1 MTKYLGSM
9 QHPMAQKLISFVKNG
24 DSVIIEISPKY
35 LQLGTMMHLDR

>member
-35 LQLGTMMHLDR
+35 FSTWDYDASR